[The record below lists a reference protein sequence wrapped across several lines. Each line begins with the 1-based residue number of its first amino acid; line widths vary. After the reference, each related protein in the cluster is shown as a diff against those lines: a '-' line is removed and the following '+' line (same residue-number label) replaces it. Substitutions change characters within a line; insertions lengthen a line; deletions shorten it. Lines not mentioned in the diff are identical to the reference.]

1 MPFLTPTEEEN
12 ILSELKSLAQL
23 IGGDVVESSRFP
35 TVMVRVSVGG
45 NSSTITKQGSD
56 FLATDPLPDVP
67 MTEVGYGTG
76 MFGYR
81 LEI

>member
-1 MPFLTPTEEEN
+1 MPFLTPIEEEK

-35 TVMVRVSVGG
+35 TVMVRVSVGE
-45 NSSTITKQGSD
+45 NTTTITKQGPD
-56 FLATDPLPDVP
+56 FLATDPLPDIP
-67 MTEVGYGTG
+67 MTEIGYGTG

-81 LEI
+81 VEI